1 MEKKHTKYK
10 TSLLIGL
17 LSLYTL
23 SSCVNT
29 RQVLGNHQ
37 DIELGND
44 VNPNIQWDKKNR
56 ATYTVNPEPKITLIK
71 ITQRS
76 SSAYSYVE
84 HVGGETT
91 KSTNSWTWKK
101 KLVLGLS
108 LVTVAG
114 MLSVPVGVGVCAIG
128 LICPFGATSFLPNNT
143 LPNNT
148 TLLINNPN
156 STFVVP
162 GHPFDSDFPN
172 RGGGRR
178 GRMYIPK
185 ENEDH
190 DTSILDSSFSQFD
203 PTEVASSESASSENE
218 SEDEFFQDMTMHQL
232 YHKILQKD
240 FDPDMMREW
249 LQDGLNPNMKDLNQ
263 RTLFML
269 VVEHY
274 KNIKEDD
281 WKAIDIITSFLQTG
295 KINFSKKDSNGQT
308 VWDYTAKNHFLK
320 NLFRRYKHKK

>member
-148 TLLINNPN
+148 TLLINNSN

-162 GHPFDSDFPN
+162 GHPFDAPN

-178 GRMYIPK
+178 GRMHIPK

-190 DTSILDSSFSQFD
+190 YTSILDSSFSQFE
-203 PTEVASSESASSENE
+203 PTEVVSSENE
-218 SEDEFFQDMTMHQL
+218 STEDIFFQDMTIHQL
-232 YHKILQKD
+232 YHKILNKD
-240 FDPDMMREW
+240 FDPDMVRAW